1 MTSALTDALDE
12 LKTVIEGVAG
22 VTTVFET
29 PPQGAPL
36 VAELPA
42 VVFEVKAASAPD
54 TRLTTRAIRWPV
66 DLWVLSEERG
76 TDIEDSLPPVY
87 DLPELILAAID
98 ANGNLGG
105 LLDRTIQYADP
116 AIGID
121 GDRAFG
127 PITMGETD
135 YVGTVI
141 HTILTITRVGGF
153 SS

>member
-1 MTSALTDALDE
+1 MSALTDALDE
-12 LKTVIEGVAG
+12 LKTVIAGVAG
-22 VTTVFET
+22 ITTVFENV
-29 PPQGAPL
+29 PQGAPIA
-36 VAELPA
+36 AELPA
-42 VVFEVKAASAPD
+42 VVFEVKPATAPLLR
-54 TRLTTRAIRWPV
+54 THTRAIRWPV
-66 DLWVLSEERG
+66 DLWVLTEERG

-105 LLDRTIQYADP
+105 LLDRTVEFGEP

-121 GDRAFG
+121 GERAFG

-135 YVGTVI
+135 YVGTIV
-141 HTILTITRVGGF
+141 HTVLTITRVGGF